1 VAVHDDEVENRGR
14 LLGIVPSGTDIQHRA
29 ISRGFFSRRLGKLFN
44 ISDSYADTPIRWFI
58 VIAAPLR
65 CALFAN
71 STWAIQFAEN
81 LVAIATNLLLLKE
94 VMNGN
99 DGLAF
104 PLKRVTE
111 TIFATI

>member
-1 VAVHDDEVENRGR
+1 
-14 LLGIVPSGTDIQHRA
+14 
-29 ISRGFFSRRLGKLFN
+29 LFN
-44 ISDSYADTPIRWFI
+44 ISDSYAGTPIRWFI
-58 VIAAPLR
+58 VVAAPLR

-111 TIFATI
+111 TIFATIRALHFVQFQVHSLLLRSNYHTKPHRKFN